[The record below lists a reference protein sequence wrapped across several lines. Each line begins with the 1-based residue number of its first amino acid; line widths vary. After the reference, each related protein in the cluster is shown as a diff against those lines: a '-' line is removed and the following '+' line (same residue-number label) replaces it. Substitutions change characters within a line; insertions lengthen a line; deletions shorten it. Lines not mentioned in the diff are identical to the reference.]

1 MAKIILKPAALD
13 KMKKSSKTYTLYMA
27 GRGGWGG
34 CIITPA
40 VQAGIPV
47 AQDDYERAEIEG
59 VPFFIRKD
67 MVGKSYEIDYA
78 GFWVFG
84 QFVVNEV

>member
-1 MAKIILKPAALD
+1 
-13 KMKKSSKTYTLYMA
+13 
-27 GRGGWGG
+27 
-34 CIITPA
+34 

>member
-1 MAKIILKPAALD
+1 
-13 KMKKSSKTYTLYMA
+13 
-27 GRGGWGG
+27 
-34 CIITPA
+34 

-47 AQDDYERAEIEG
+47 AQDDYEKTEIEG

-67 MVGKSYEIDYA
+67 MVDKSFEINWV

-84 QFVVNEV
+84 QFTVNEI